1 MFLRMILKSTWRLSL
16 FVAILILVSIV
27 SVRAEDKLAQGF
39 AEPPCESKLWAYW
52 WWLNGNVTA
61 SSITRDLEQMK
72 EKGFGGAIVFDANGS
87 NQDDNKNTPPGPM
100 YSSPEWTKLFV
111 HTIQEAHRL
120 GLSISLNIQSGW
132 NLGGPIVTPE
142 FAAKRVVYST
152 TNIEG
157 GPEKTV
163 NLSKPNGH
171 LGFYRDI
178 AVVAFKTEPENVEKI
193 PFTFKASSH
202 QKNYPPPNAIDGS
215 PETFWVSEGQN
226 SGNGPTTENPEW
238 LEFQFNNVVEID
250 RIAIEPRSGYGP
262 KQCEL
267 LCFDI
272 DSGKDNSVTNRIAA
286 FSMQKTGN
294 IHLTFGKQKGKR
306 FRLNI
311 FSSYDPQHSD
321 HSRNV
326 QIADIALYSGGK
338 RITGKNKKTGKLK
351 LFDIKLA
358 VHEFGGS
365 TPDCRPLMED
375 EPDQP
380 DDQPV
385 KIEDILVLTEKINQQ
400 GTLHWNVPAGNWTV
414 LRFGYTATGARVST
428 SSGDWQGLVLDHL
441 SSDAFDFYWNK
452 AVKPIL
458 DTVKPHCGKSLRY
471 LHTDS
476 WEAGGMNWTDRFREE
491 FQTRRGYDPIPY
503 LPVIAGYILNN
514 RSLSNRFL
522 NDFRRT
528 IGDLIAEN
536 HCVPMKKKAADY
548 GIGIHPESGGPH
560 GAPIDSLQLLGI
572 SDIPMSEFWS
582 WSPRHRI
589 GDANRFFTKQP
600 ASAAHTHSH
609 KLIAAEGFTNIGM
622 HWQESFSHNL
632 KPSFD
637 QAVCEGMNLLV
648 WHTFTCSPDETGFPG
663 QEYFA
668 GTHFN
673 PKNFTWKKSKDFLT
687 YINRIQF
694 LLQQGLPSA
703 DVLEYYGNGVPNFTQ
718 GKWANTAKSLPGY
731 DYDVASEDV
740 LLTQVAE
747 IRNGRI
753 VLKDGTNYRVL
764 VLPQQFGISR
774 EVFSKIKTWS
784 QEGATIIGS
793 NPIQILE
800 PANKPVVSESWT
812 EKTTEKT
819 LQEETARNL
828 LKNAGIPFDFE
839 RIEGT
844 HKKPR
849 LEWIHRTVYQN
860 QLDKIS
866 FRNFSEFSPINVETV
881 PANPFGN
888 IGAEIYF
895 VANLTDSPDKTVCAF
910 RVTGREPELWD
921 PVSGEIRK
929 AQAFTQEK
937 NRTFIPLEFAP
948 YGSVFVVFRNKI
960 EPSVQGTGQSNS
972 VTFGKIIEITSPWS
986 VRFDP
991 TWGGVQE
998 PVEFQKLES
1007 WTKHENPA
1015 IRYYSGLATY
1025 SQDVE
1030 IEFEKGQRI
1039 FLEVDN
1045 VHELAEVKINNQSC
1059 GTIWAFPFRV
1069 EITSAWQSGKN
1080 RIEIEVANH
1089 WANRIIGD
1097 AAKPENERLTRTN
1110 IQRLTPET
1118 KLVDSGLVGTV
1129 RLLLKQ

>member
-1 MFLRMILKSTWRLSL
+1 MFSRNRNKNTWILSL
-16 FVAILILVSIV
+16 IVTIAVLVSIV
-27 SVRAEDKLAQGF
+27 SIRAEDKLAQGF
-39 AEPPCESKLWAYW
+39 AEPPHEARLWAYW

-61 SSITRDLEQMK
+61 ASITRDLEQMK
-72 EKGFGGAIVFDANGS
+72 EKGFGGAILFDANGS
-87 NQDDNKNTPPGPM
+87 NQDGNKNTPPGSM
-100 YSSPEWTKLFV
+100 YSSPEWTKLFI
-111 HTIQEAHRL
+111 HTVQEAHRL

-157 GPEKTV
+157 GQEKTV
-163 NLSKPNGH
+163 NLPKPKEQ

-178 AVVAFKTEPENVEKI
+178 AVVAFKIEPKTEPHI
-193 PFTFKASSH
+193 LPFVFKASSS
-202 QKNYPPPNAIDGS
+202 QNQNPPENAVDHS
-215 PETFWVSEGQN
+215 SETFWVSAGQKA
-226 SGNGPTTENPEW
+226 GEGPTQEKPEW
-238 LEFQFNNVVEID
+238 VEFQFKDAIEIDQIVVE
-250 RIAIEPRSGYGP
+250 PRPDYGP

-267 LCFDI
+267 LVFD
-272 DSGKDNSVTNRIAA
+272 DNSGKNRTIST
-286 FSMQKTGN
+286 FTMQKTDKILN
-294 IHLTFGKQKGKR
+294 KFPKQKGKR
-306 FRLNI
+306 FRLNVL
-311 FSSYDPQHSD
+311 SSYDPQHPNN
-321 HSRNV
+321 SRNV
-326 QIADIALYSGGK
+326 QITDIALCNGNE
-338 RITGKNKKTGKLK
+338 RITAVKGKTEKLK
-351 LFDIKLA
+351 LFNIKLA
-358 VHEFGGS
+358 ISEFGGS
-365 TPDCRPLMED
+365 APDCRPLMEE

-380 DDQPV
+380 GDQPIKV
-385 KIEDILVLTEKINQQ
+385 ENILVLTEKMNQQ
-400 GTLHWNVPAGNWTV
+400 GTLHWDVPAGNWTI

-428 SSGDWQGLVLDHL
+428 SSGDWQGLVLDYL
-441 SSDAFDFYWNK
+441 SSDAFDFYWDN
-452 AVKPIL
+452 AVKPVL

-476 WEAGGMNWTDRFREE
+476 WEAGGMNWTERFREE

-503 LPVIAGYILNN
+503 LPVIAGHILNN
-514 RSLSNRFL
+514 RALSNRFL

-536 HCVPMKKKAADY
+536 HYVPMKKKAAVY

-572 SDIPMSEFWS
+572 SDIPMSEYWS
-582 WSPRHRI
+582 WSPRHRV

-637 QAVCEGMNLLV
+637 QAICEGMNLLV
-648 WHTFTCSPDETGFPG
+648 WHAFTCSPDETGFPG

-687 YINRIQF
+687 YINRVQF
-694 LLQQGLPSA
+694 LLQQGLPTA

-731 DYDVASEDV
+731 DYDVASEEV

-793 NPIQILE
+793 NPIRILE
-800 PANKPVVSESWT
+800 PASKPVVSESWT
-812 EKTTEKT
+812 EKT
-819 LQEETARNL
+819 LQEETAHHF
-828 LKNAGIPFDFE
+828 LKNAGVPFDFE
-839 RIEGT
+839 RVEGT
-844 HKKPR
+844 HKNPR

-866 FRNFSEFSPINVETV
+866 FRNFSEFSPRDVETV

-895 VANLTDSPDKTVCAF
+895 VANLTDSTDKTVCAF

-921 PVSGEIRK
+921 PVNGEIRK

-937 NRTFIPLEFAP
+937 NKTLIPLEFAP
-948 YGSVFVVFRNKI
+948 YGSVFVIFRNKI

-972 VTFGKIIEITSPWS
+972 VTFEKIIEITSSWK

-991 TWGGVQE
+991 TWGGLQE
-998 PVEFQKLES
+998 PVEFKKLES
-1007 WTKHENPA
+1007 WTKNENPA

-1030 IEFEKGQRI
+1030 VEFKRGQRI

-1045 VHELAEVKINNQSC
+1045 VHELAEIKINNQSC
-1059 GTIWAFPFRV
+1059 GTIWASPFRV
-1069 EITSAWQSGKN
+1069 EVTSAWQSGKN

-1118 KLVDSGLVGTV
+1118 KLVESGLVGSV

>member
-1 MFLRMILKSTWRLSL
+1 I
-16 FVAILILVSIV
+16 FVFVSIFIF
-27 SVRAEDKLAQGF
+27 SIRAEDKLAQGF

-52 WWLNGNVTA
+52 WWLNGNVTEQA
-61 SSITRDLEQMK
+61 ITRDLEQMK
-72 EKGFGGAIVFDANGS
+72 EKGFGGAILCDANGS
-87 NQDDNKNTPPGPM
+87 NQDGNKNTPPGPM
-100 YSSPEWTKLFV
+100 YSSPEWMKLFI
-111 HTIQEAHRL
+111 HAIQEAQRL
-120 GLSISLNIQSGW
+120 GLSVSLNIQSGW

-142 FAAKRVVYST
+142 YAAKRVVYST
-152 TNIEG
+152 TNLKG
-157 GPEKTV
+157 GQEKTV
-163 NLSKPNGH
+163 DLPKPKEQ

-178 AVVAFKTEPENVEKI
+178 AVVAFKIESDNI
-193 PFTFKASSH
+193 PFTFETSSS
-202 QKNYPPPNAIDGS
+202 QKQNSSENAIDNS
-215 PETFWVSEGQN
+215 SETFWVSAGQKA
-226 SGNGPTTENPEW
+226 GDGPTTEKPEW
-238 LEFQFNNVVEID
+238 IEFQFQENIEFDQIVVE
-250 RIAIEPRSGYGP
+250 PRPDYGP

-267 LCFDI
+267 ILFED
-272 DSGKDNSVTNRIAA
+272 DSEKNRIITT
-286 FSMQKTGN
+286 FTMQKTGKISN
-294 IHLTFGKQKGKR
+294 KFPKQKGKR

-311 FSSYDPQHSD
+311 LNSYDPRHPD

-326 QIADIALYSGGK
+326 QIAEVVLYNNGK
-338 RITGKNKKTGKLK
+338 PITETKQKTRQLK

-358 VHEFGGS
+358 VREFGGS
-365 TPDCRPLMED
+365 APDCRPLAED

-380 DDQPV
+380 NDQPINIDDV
-385 KIEDILVLTEKINQQ
+385 LVLTDKMDQQ
-400 GTLHWNVPAGNWTV
+400 GTLRWNVPAGNWTI
-414 LRFGYTATGARVST
+414 LRCGYTVTDAKVST
-428 SSGDWQGLVLDHL
+428 SSGDWQGLVLDYL

-452 AVKPIL
+452 SVKPLL

-476 WEAGGMNWTDRFREE
+476 WEAGGMNWTERFREE

-503 LPVIAGYILNN
+503 LPILAGYILNN
-514 RSLSNRFL
+514 RTSSNRFL

-528 IGDLIAEN
+528 IGDLIADN
-536 HCVPMKKKAADY
+536 HYVLMKKKAANY

-572 SDIPMSEFWS
+572 SDIPMSEYWS

-600 ASAAHTHSH
+600 ASAAHTRGH

-637 QAVCEGMNLLV
+637 QAICEGMNLLV
-648 WHTFTCSPDETGFPG
+648 WHAFTCSPDETGFPG

-687 YINRIQF
+687 YINRVQF
-694 LLQQGLPSA
+694 LLQQGLPVA

-740 LLTQVAE
+740 LLTQVSE

-753 VLKDGTNYRVL
+753 ILKDGTNYRVL
-764 VLPQQFGISR
+764 VLPSHTGVSR
-774 EVFSKIKTWS
+774 AVFSKLKTWAK
-784 QEGATIIGS
+784 EGATIIGA

-800 PANKPVVSESWT
+800 PASKPVVFESWT
-812 EKTTEKT
+812 EKT
-819 LQEETARNL
+819 LPNPNETVHQL
-828 LKNAGIPFDFE
+828 LKNSGVPFDFE
-839 RIEGT
+839 RLEGT
-844 HKKPR
+844 HEKPR
-849 LEWIHRTVYQN
+849 LEWIHRTVYRN

-866 FRNFSEFSPINVETV
+866 LRNFSEFSPIDVATI
-881 PANPFGN
+881 AADPFGD

-895 VANLTDSPDKTVCAF
+895 VANLTDSEDKTVCSF
-910 RVTGREPELWD
+910 RVTGFEPELWD
-921 PVSGEIRK
+921 PLTGEIKK
-929 AQAFTQEK
+929 AKAFTQEK
-937 NRTFIPLEFAP
+937 NRTLIPLEFAP
-948 YGSVFVVFRNKI
+948 CGSVFVVFRDKI
-960 EPSVQGTGQSNS
+960 DSTVQGIGQSNS
-972 VTFGKIIEITSPWS
+972 VTFDKTLEIPASWH

-991 TWGGVQE
+991 EWGGLPE
-998 PVEFQKLES
+998 PVEFKKLES
-1007 WTKHENPA
+1007 WTKHDHPA

-1025 SQDVE
+1025 SQE
-1030 IEFEKGQRI
+1030 IDLEFKQGQRI

-1059 GTIWAFPFRV
+1059 GTIWASPFRV
-1069 EITSAWQSGKN
+1069 EITSACQLGKN

-1097 AAKPENERLTRTN
+1097 AAKPENERRTRTN

-1118 KLVDSGLVGTV
+1118 KLVESGLIGSVKI
-1129 RLLLKQ
+1129 LLTQ

>member
-1 MFLRMILKSTWRLSL
+1 MFLRMILKNTWILPL
-16 FVAILILVSIV
+16 LVTILILVSIV
-27 SVRAEDKLAQGF
+27 SVRAEDKLVQGF
-39 AEPPCESKLWAYW
+39 AEPPCEAKLWAYW
-52 WWLNGNVTA
+52 WWLNGNVTEK
-61 SSITRDLEQMK
+61 SITRDLEQMK
-72 EKGFGGAIVFDANGS
+72 EKGFGGAILCDANGS
-87 NQDDNKNTPPGPM
+87 NQDRNKNTPPGPM
-100 YSSPEWTKLFV
+100 YSSPEWTKLFI
-111 HTIQEAHRL
+111 HAIHEAHRL

-142 FAAKRVVYST
+142 FAAKRLVYST

-157 GPEKTV
+157 GQENII
-163 NLSKPNGH
+163 NLSKPKEH

-178 AVVAFKTEPENVEKI
+178 AVVAFKTESPKTEHQIFPFVFKTSSSQKQNSSENAVDH
-193 PFTFKASSH
+193 SS
-202 QKNYPPPNAIDGS
+202 
-215 PETFWVSEGQN
+215 ETFWVSAGLKAGE
-226 SGNGPTTENPEW
+226 GPTQKKPEW
-238 LEFQFNNVVEID
+238 VEFQFKEVVEID
-250 RIAIEPRSGYGP
+250 QIIVEPRIGYGP

-267 LCFDI
+267 LLLD
-272 DSGKDNSVTNRIAA
+272 DNFRKIRTIAD
-286 FSMQKTGN
+286 FTMQKTDKISN
-294 IHLTFGKQKGKR
+294 SFPKQKGKI

-311 FSSYDPQHSD
+311 LSSYDPQHPD
-321 HSRNV
+321 NSRNV
-326 QIADIALYSGGK
+326 QIADIALYNGGK
-338 RITGKNKKTGKLK
+338 RITAVQGKTKTGTLK

-358 VHEFGGS
+358 INEFGGS
-365 TPDCRPLMED
+365 APNCRPLMEE

-385 KIEDILVLTEKINQQ
+385 KIENILVLTEKMNQQ
-400 GTLHWNVPAGNWTV
+400 GTLHWNSPAGNWTI
-414 LRFGYTATGARVST
+414 LRFGYTATGAKVST

-441 SSDAFDFYWNK
+441 SSEAFDFYWDK
-452 AVKPIL
+452 AVKPLL

-476 WEAGGMNWTDRFREE
+476 WEAGGMNWTERFREE
-491 FQTRRGYDPIPY
+491 FQTRRGYDPVPY

-528 IGDLIAEN
+528 VGDLIAAN
-536 HCVPMKKKAADY
+536 HYVLMKKKAADY

-600 ASAAHTHSH
+600 ASAAHTHRH

-648 WHTFTCSPDETGFPG
+648 WHAFTCSPDETGFPG

-687 YINRIQF
+687 YINRVQF

-747 IRNGRI
+747 IRHGRI

-764 VLPQQFGISR
+764 VLPHQTGISR
-774 EVFSKIKTWS
+774 EVLSKIKTWS
-784 QEGATIIGS
+784 QEGATIIGT
-793 NPIQILE
+793 NPIQVLE
-800 PANKPVVSESWT
+800 PASKPVVAESW
-812 EKTTEKT
+812 TEKT
-819 LQEETARNL
+819 LQEETAHHF

-844 HKKPR
+844 HKNPR

-866 FRNFSEFSPINVETV
+866 LRNFSEFSPCDVETV
-881 PANPFGN
+881 PADPFGN

-895 VANLTDSPDKTVCAF
+895 VANLTDSPDKTVCGF

-937 NRTFIPLEFAP
+937 NRTLIPLEFAP
-948 YGSVFVVFRNKI
+948 YGSIFVVFRDKI
-960 EPSVQGTGQSNS
+960 ESSVQGTGQSNA
-972 VTFGKIIEITSPWS
+972 VTFEKIIEITSSWN

-991 TWGGVQE
+991 VWGGLKE

-1007 WTKHENPA
+1007 WTKNENPA

-1025 SQDVE
+1025 SQDVDID
-1030 IEFEKGQRI
+1030 IELKHGQRI
-1039 FLEVDN
+1039 FLEADN

-1059 GTIWAFPFRV
+1059 GTIWALPFRV
-1069 EITSAWQSGKN
+1069 EITSAWRSGKN

-1097 AAKPENERLTRTN
+1097 AAKPEHERLTQTN

-1118 KLVDSGLVGTV
+1118 KLVDSGLTGSV
-1129 RLLLKQ
+1129 RILLKQ